1 MKTIVLVTGGFDP
14 LHSGHIAYFQAAREL
29 GDHLI
34 VGLNSDEWL
43 TRKKGRAFMPIS
55 ERLGIV
61 GNLRMVDATIVYDDS
76 DNHSIEAI
84 RQVRDR
90 YPDCRIIFANGGDR
104 TKTNIPEM
112 DCGVEGV
119 EFRFGV
125 GGTRKAN
132 SSSWILE
139 DWKAPKT
146 PRPWGYYRVLHEVPG
161 CKVKE
166 LTVSPG
172 ASLSMQRHQE
182 RAEFWLVSEGTATVY
197 TINVSTDAELNGV
210 FQRHEFLH
218 IAPNEWHQLI
228 NEQPHPLKI
237 VEIQYG
243 DRCEEEDIER
253 NQQVRWG

>member
-1 MKTIVLVTGGFDP
+1 MDIILVTGGFDP
-14 LHSGHIAYFQAAREL
+14 IHSGHLAYFEEAKSL
-29 GDHLI
+29 GDRLI
-34 VGLNSDEWL
+34 VGLNSDDWL
-43 TRKKGRAFMPIS
+43 ARKKGRAFMPLS

-61 GNLRMVDATIVYDDS
+61 QGLRVVDEVITYDDR

-84 RQVRDR
+84 REVRRR
-90 YPDCRIIFANGGDR
+90 YPKARIIFANGGDR
-104 TKTNIPEM
+104 TRTNIPEM
-112 DCGVEGV
+112 GCDIDNV

-125 GGTRKAN
+125 GGVKKAN

-146 PRPWGYYRVLHEVPG
+146 PRPWGYYRVLHETPG

-197 TINVSTDAELNGV
+197 TINASTDAELNGV
-210 FQRHEFLH
+210 YHRHDFLH
-218 IAPNEWHQLI
+218 ISPQEWHQLI
-228 NEQPHPLKI
+228 NEQPTPLKI

-253 NQQVRWG
+253 NQRVRWG